1 MENIVVHPVAT
12 AIKERRTVRAFKEE
26 PVSKELIAELLELS
40 AWAPNHKLREP
51 WRFIAF
57 FDEGR
62 EVLKQA
68 IMQVPKPKPMSGG
81 HAHKHGKRGPV
92 PCQIVVVMSESSQLK
107 EREEDYA
114 ATCALIQNFQLAA
127 WEVGLGVT
135 WVSAPFIHAN
145 EFKEGIGVTEDEKVV
160 ALLNVGY
167 PENIPAPSER
177 QPIEQKLTIIDRASI
192 QE

>member
-51 WRFIAF
+51 WRFIVF

-68 IMQVPKPKPMSGG
+68 IMQVPKPKPMPGG
-81 HAHKHGKRGPV
+81 HPHKHGKRGPV
-92 PCQIVVVMSESSQLK
+92 PCQIVVVVSESAQPK

-135 WVSAPFIHAN
+135 WVSASFIRAN

-167 PENIPAPSER
+167 PENVPAPLER
-177 QPIEQKLTIIDRASI
+177 QSIEQKLTIIDRALI
-192 QE
+192 QD

>member
-1 MENIVVHPVAT
+1 MENVLVQPVAT
-12 AIKERRTVRAFKEE
+12 AIKERRTVRVFKEE

-40 AWAPNHKLREP
+40 TWAPNHKLREP

-57 FDEGR
+57 FDEGK

-68 IMQVPKPKPMSGG
+68 VMQVPKPKPMPGG

-92 PCQIVVVMSESSQLK
+92 PCQIVVVVAESSQSK

-135 WVSAPFIHAN
+135 WVSAPFIQAK
-145 EFKEGIGVTEDEKVV
+145 EFKEGIGVAEGEKVV

-177 QPIEQKLTIIDRASI
+177 QSIEQKLTLIDCAPI

>member
-1 MENIVVHPVAT
+1 MEHVKIRPIAKV
-12 AIKERRTVRAFKEE
+12 ISERRTVRSFKQE
-26 PVSKELIAELLELS
+26 PVSRELITQLLELS
-40 AWAPNHKLREP
+40 TWAPNHRLREP

-62 EVLKQA
+62 DVLKQA
-68 IMQVPKPKPMSGG
+68 VMKAPKPEPKPGMVP
-81 HAHKHGKRGPV
+81 HQHKKRGPV
-92 PCQIVVVMSESSQLK
+92 PCQIVVVVSESESQK

-135 WVSAPFIHAN
+135 WVSAPFIHAV
-145 EFKEGIGVTEDEKVV
+145 EFKSGIGVSDDEKVV

-167 PENIPAPSER
+167 PESIPTSAKR
-177 QPIEQKLTIIDRASI
+177 QPINDKLTIIG
-192 QE
+192 